1 MKDLIKFAALTITFI
16 AFMFALGAYGNTFD
30 YGYSWGVVK
39 NEESLNVN
47 YLVGEA
53 CIVNMTDDVAVDE
66 INSNMVWC
74 MEQHINYLA
83 SEKK

>member
-1 MKDLIKFAALTITFI
+1 MKDLIKFAALII
-16 AFMFALGAYGNTFD
+16 AFTLTMGLAGYLVGNTA
-30 YGYSWGVVK
+30 WGVVK
-39 NEESLNVN
+39 NEDSLNVN

-53 CIVNMTDDVAVDE
+53 CIINMTDDVAVDE